1 MQAKE
6 ELQMKLREVQQDS
19 KADKQRLQQ
28 LQDKV
33 DKQQKDVD
41 KLEGELLQ
49 VSL

>member
-6 ELQMKLREVQQDS
+6 ELQVKLREVQQDS

-33 DKQQKDVD
+33 DKQQKVD
-41 KLEGELLQ
+41 KLEGELPQ

>member
-1 MQAKE
+1 
-6 ELQMKLREVQQDS
+6 MKLREVQQDS

-33 DKQQKDVD
+33 DKQQKVD

>member
-33 DKQQKDVD
+33 DKQQKVD

>member
-33 DKQQKDVD
+33 DKQQKVD
-41 KLEGELLQ
+41 KLEGELPQ